1 MQQESNTSSDRADCT
16 AADDALAEIRSQA
29 GAANINEKTLLA
41 TDYLNHFNEFVMV
54 LDLIPDMPDCLE
66 DAEAWQPKGYQDH
79 FRDSAFSAKELAIQA
94 YDHSPA
100 EYREQFEAMVDM
112 INSLIPKG
120 LDRIRAAIDEGNVE
134 RVGFE
139 CSNTSKTLQK
149 LMDLVSAVI
158 NGENPTID
166 QQGIDALLDD

>member
-1 MQQESNTSSDRADCT
+1 MQQESNSTPENAEDIPS
-16 AADDALAEIRSQA
+16 DDALADLRARA

-54 LDLIPDMPDCLE
+54 LDLIPGMPDCLE
-66 DAEAWQPKGYQDH
+66 DAEAWRPKDYKDH
-79 FRDSAFSAKELAIQA
+79 FRDSAFSAKELAVEA
-94 YDHSPA
+94 YDHSPQ
-100 EYREQFEAMVDM
+100 EYRGQFESIVDM

-120 LDRIRAAIDEGNVE
+120 LDRIRSAIAEGNVE

-139 CSNTSKTLQK
+139 CTNTSKTLQK

-158 NGENPTID
+158 NGEKPTID
-166 QQGIDALLDD
+166 QRGIDSMLEG